1 MKMLQG
7 HQIPVRVNFF
17 LIVNPP
23 DWFDRVWA
31 MMRPMLSEDFR
42 QKVRMLPEANLSE
55 YLAHGYA
62 VYLPNEMASG
72 QADTEAIVN
81 DFIAC
86 RQYIEDKIT
95 KELNGEH
102 LIKKTVT
109 QRNLSNERPM
119 SPMKKII
126 SKVFTSPFK
135 KRRDEKGSN
144 MSKMMLAPDLFDRS
158 SKDIIVDDFIACRK
172 YNEDQIMKER
182 NGGHLMKKTAIPQ
195 QNLSHEIPISPMK
208 KSISKVLT
216 SPMKKRRDKKASDMS
231 NMMLAPDLFDR
242 SSKDIIV
249 EDLITCRK
257 YNEDQIEKELNG
269 GHLMKKTATP
279 QQNLSHEIPMT
290 PMKKLITKA
299 FASPIKKRRDK
310 KGSDMSKMMLAPDL
324 FDRSSKKII
333 VEDFVACRKYNENQ
347 IMKELHGDP
356 LMKKIVPLQQNPS
369 HEIPMSPMK
378 KFITK
383 AFTSPMKRRR
393 DKKAS
398 AMSKMMLAP
407 DLSDRSSKKRIWGIN
422 PFVPRRE
429 NQFQAKFGK

>member
-23 DWFDRVWA
+23 DWFDKVWA

-42 QKVRMLPEANLSE
+42 QKVRMLPESYLSE

-102 LIKKTVT
+102 QIKKTAT
-109 QRNLSNERPM
+109 QRNVSNERPM

-135 KRRDEKGSN
+135 KRRDKKGSD
-144 MSKMMLAPDLFDRS
+144 MSKMMLAPDLFNRS
-158 SKDIIVDDFIACRK
+158 SKDIIDEDFIACRK

-195 QNLSHEIPISPMK
+195 QNLPHEIPMSPMK
-208 KSISKVLT
+208 KSISKVFT
-216 SPMKKRRDKKASDMS
+216 SPM
-231 NMMLAPDLFDR
+231 
-242 SSKDIIV
+242 
-249 EDLITCRK
+249 
-257 YNEDQIEKELNG
+257 
-269 GHLMKKTATP
+269 
-279 QQNLSHEIPMT
+279 
-290 PMKKLITKA
+290 
-299 FASPIKKRRDK
+299 KKRRDK

-324 FDRSSKKII
+324 FDRSSKDII
-333 VEDFVACRKYNENQ
+333 VEDFVACRKYNEDQ
-347 IMKELHGDP
+347 IMKELNGDP
-356 LMKKIVPLQQNPS
+356 LMTKIVPLQQNPS

-383 AFTSPMKRRR
+383 AFESPMKRRR

-407 DLSDRSSKKRIWGIN
+407 DLSDRSLKKRIWGIN

>member
-42 QKVRMLPEANLSE
+42 QKVRMVPESNLSE
-55 YLAHGYA
+55 YLAHGYS

-72 QADTEAIVN
+72 QADTETIVN
-81 DFIAC
+81 DFVA
-86 RQYIEDKIT
+86 Y
-95 KELNGEH
+95 
-102 LIKKTVT
+102 
-109 QRNLSNERPM
+109 
-119 SPMKKII
+119 
-126 SKVFTSPFK
+126 
-135 KRRDEKGSN
+135 
-144 MSKMMLAPDLFDRS
+144 
-158 SKDIIVDDFIACRK
+158 
-172 YNEDQIMKER
+172 EDQIMKER

-195 QNLSHEIPISPMK
+195 QNLSHEIPMSPMK
-208 KSISKVLT
+208 KSISKVFT
-216 SPMKKRRDKKASDMS
+216 SPMKKRRDKKGSDMS
-231 NMMLAPDLFDR
+231 KMMLAPDLFDC
-242 SSKDIIV
+242 STKEITV
-249 EDLITCRK
+249 EDFVACRK
-257 YNEDQIEKELNG
+257 YNEDQIMKELNG
-269 GHLMKKTATP
+269 GHLMKKTTIS
-279 QQNLSHEIPMT
+279 QQNLPHEIPMS
-290 PMKKLITKA
+290 PMKKFITKA
-299 FASPIKKRRDK
+299 FTSPMKKRRDK

-333 VEDFVACRKYNENQ
+333 VEDFVACRKYNEDQ
-347 IMKELHGDP
+347 IMKELNG
-356 LMKKIVPLQQNPS
+356 VPLQQNPS

-383 AFTSPMKRRR
+383 AFTSPMKKRR

>member
-17 LIVNPP
+17 FIVNPP

-42 QKVRMLPEANLSE
+42 QKVRMVPESNLSE
-55 YLAHGYA
+55 YLAHGYS
-62 VYLPNEMASG
+62 VYLPNEMAFG

-109 QRNLSNERPM
+109 QRNERPM

-126 SKVFTSPFK
+126 SKVLTSPFK
-135 KRRDEKGSN
+135 KRRDKKGRD

-158 SKDIIVDDFIACRK
+158 SKDIIVEDFVACRK
-172 YNEDQIMKER
+172 YNEDQIMKE
-182 NGGHLMKKTAIPQ
+182 
-195 QNLSHEIPISPMK
+195 
-208 KSISKVLT
+208 
-216 SPMKKRRDKKASDMS
+216 
-231 NMMLAPDLFDR
+231 
-242 SSKDIIV
+242 
-249 EDLITCRK
+249 
-257 YNEDQIEKELNG
+257 LNG
-269 GHLMKKTATP
+269 GHLMKKTTIP
-279 QQNLSHEIPMT
+279 QQKLPHEIPMS
-290 PMKKLITKA
+290 PMKKFITKA
-299 FASPIKKRRDK
+299 FTSPIKKRRDK

-333 VEDFVACRKYNENQ
+333 VEDFIACRKYNEDQ
-347 IMKELHGDP
+347 IMKELHGDS

-383 AFTSPMKRRR
+383 AFTSPMKKRR

-398 AMSKMMLAP
+398 ARSKMMLAP